1 MKMKNYLAAL
11 LFILFCS
18 AASAQTEKGNIVL
31 SGKTDM
37 NFLLSKTTAGTDS
50 VQTGKA
56 NSQQFSATAG
66 VGYFIADNLSFGV
79 SGTYSYS
86 YSKDES
92 YYSSASITESYT
104 ILPQLQYYFPLEDKL
119 EPFVGIGVGYV
130 FLQERDSRVT
140 TNNNK
145 VYSVSGPAFSGV
157 LGASYFITRSVSFDL
172 NLQYTYSR
180 LKDKMWEGQI
190 QKQQQ
195 LGGNMGISV
204 FF

>member
-1 MKMKNYLAAL
+1 MKMKNYIPAL
-11 LFILFCS
+11 LFIVFCS
-18 AASAQTEKGNIVL
+18 TASAQTEKGNIVL

-50 VQTGKA
+50 VQTGKS

-66 VGYFIADNLSFGV
+66 VGYFIANNLSFGV

-119 EPFVGIGVGYV
+119 KPFAGIGVGYV
-130 FLQERDSRVT
+130 FLQERDSRAT

-145 VYSVSGPAFSGV
+145 VYSLSGPAFSGV

-172 NLQYTYSR
+172 NLQYTYGR